1 MRIGKDTWV
10 VLGILTAMIIG
21 AVIFI
26 YRGQGKKLDDLKAK
40 ITAGKA
46 TLKTQGLTVA
56 VVPELIKQVGAMRSR
71 YKNFDRRLPV
81 RQELGGFLRDI
92 SGYLSDKQFSDQLIE
107 PGSPTREELFHTL
120 PIIMRFKG
128 SYLPSVKFFG
138 RIDEMPRLTRIQKLK
153 IMRKPVK
160 GEGKGKKGDEKLD
173 IELQLNIYFTESK
186 TNRSSHGRSGT
197 DGET

>member
-10 VLGILTAMIIG
+10 VLGILAAMIIG

-46 TLKTQGLTVA
+46 ALKTQGQTVA
-56 VVPELIKQVGAMRSR
+56 VVPELIKQVGAMRAR

-107 PGSPTREELFHTL
+107 PGSPMREELFHTL
-120 PIIMRFKG
+120 PIIMRFRG
-128 SYLPSVKFFG
+128 SYLTSVDFFK
-138 RIDEMPRLTRIQKLK
+138 RIDELERLTRIQKLK

-160 GEGKGKKGDEKLD
+160 DGEDDEKLD
-173 IELQLNIYFTESK
+173 IELQLNIYFTES
-186 TNRSSHGRSGT
+186 
-197 DGET
+197 